1 MLRHLMPFLTERD
14 RARATHVEGS
24 GRAHFMGR

>member
-1 MLRHLMPFLTERD
+1 MPLLTERD